1 MNNKLEQID
10 DQHRNDEN
18 IKIDPIESDVKKE
31 KATWKTIQIV
41 PVDMEKLKKMDFK
54 EKIFYLAMCGWK
66 IENEMREGSLY
77 MYAIRYIDRK
87 KRRIYLGK
95 SKF

>member
-1 MNNKLEQID
+1 MKTKTELLEYKIQD
-10 DQHRNDEN
+10 DEN
-18 IKIDPIESDVKKE
+18 IKADSSVLDKKKE

-95 SKF
+95 SKV